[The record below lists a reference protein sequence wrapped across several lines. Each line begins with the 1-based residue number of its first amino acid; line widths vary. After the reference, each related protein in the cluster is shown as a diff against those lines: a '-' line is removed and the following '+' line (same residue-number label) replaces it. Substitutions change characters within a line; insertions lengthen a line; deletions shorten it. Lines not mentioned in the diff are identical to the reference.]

1 MQFEDLAYTVTENVG
16 LITLNRPEVLN
27 ALRRETF
34 SELAAVLQEAG
45 QDEKV
50 RSLVITGK
58 GKAFSAGQDLS
69 ELGSLA
75 GQEVDYFEIRNS
87 VEQMQKITRL
97 ILDLRKPVIAAV
109 NGYAIGAGAEL
120 AIACDIRYASEKAS
134 FEFAEVKVGLFETNG
149 VTWLL
154 PRLIGLGR
162 AKELMLAGKRVNA
175 EEAFQIGLVTAVFSP
190 ESLLDNAL
198 AAASKMARY
207 APVSMRFLKSLL
219 NKSGEIGLDE
229 AMVYETDA
237 LMTCLYTEDVREGAA
252 AFMEGREPKFKGR

>member
-1 MQFEDLAYTVTENVG
+1 MQFTDLTYTVAGNVG

-27 ALRRETF
+27 ALRRETI
-34 SELAAVLQEAG
+34 SELAAVLQEAAR
-45 QDEKV
+45 DEKI
-50 RSLVITGK
+50 RLLVITGK
-58 GKAFSAGQDLS
+58 GKAFSTGQDLS

-87 VEQMQKITRL
+87 VEQMQELTRL
-97 ILDLRKPVIAAV
+97 ILNLPKPVIAAV

-120 AIACDIRYASEKAS
+120 AIACDIRYASETAS

-162 AKELMLAGKRVNA
+162 AKELMLAGKRINA
-175 EEAFQIGLVTAVFSP
+175 EEALRIGLVTAVFSP
-190 ESLLDNAL
+190 ESLLDDAL
-198 AAASKMARY
+198 ATAKKIAGY
-207 APVSMRFLKSLL
+207 APVSMRFLKSSL

-252 AFMEGREPKFKGR
+252 AFMERRKPEFKGR